1 MRLLVPLAV
10 AIAAFVLAPTLI
22 VVPMSFSA
30 SRSFQFPPP
39 SLWLGHYSQYFTD
52 PRWLEPTFNSIIIAA
67 AATVITMVI
76 VTPAAFALARY
87 AFFGRN
93 AFNLL
98 LMTPLMVPHI
108 ALALGFYTLFASLGL
123 IGTHISLVLAH
134 TSLNVPVSF
143 LIVSATLKGFD
154 RNLERAAASLG
165 AGPFTAFFTVT
176 MPVLRPGFYVAAL
189 FSFIHSFD
197 ETTVA
202 LFIAGRGSET
212 LPRKLFESI
221 ELDADPVIAV
231 VSTLLITLVIAGVVL
246 PAVVRRRIAT
256 THAR

>member
-1 MRLLVPLAV
+1 MGLLVPLAV

-30 SRSFQFPPP
+30 SPSFAFPPP
-39 SLWLGHYSQYFTD
+39 SLWLGYYSQYFTD
-52 PRWLEPTFNSIIIAA
+52 PRWLEPTFNSIIIAVA
-67 AATVITMVI
+67 STVITLAI
-76 VTPAAFALARY
+76 VTPAAFALVRY
-87 AFFGRN
+87 AFFGRS

-108 ALALGFYTLFASLGL
+108 ALALGFYTLFASLGM

-176 MPVLRPGFYVAAL
+176 MPVLRPGFIVAAL

-212 LPRKLFESI
+212 LPRKMFESI
-221 ELDADPVIAV
+221 EHEADPVIAV
-231 VSTLLITLVIAGVVL
+231 VSTLLITLVIAGVV
-246 PAVVRRRIAT
+246 AFTIIRRRIASA
-256 THAR
+256 HAS